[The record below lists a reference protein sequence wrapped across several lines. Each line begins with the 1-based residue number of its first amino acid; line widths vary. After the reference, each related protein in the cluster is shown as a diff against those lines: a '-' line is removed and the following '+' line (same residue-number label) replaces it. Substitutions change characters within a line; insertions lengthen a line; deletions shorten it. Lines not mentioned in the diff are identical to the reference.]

1 MYTLYN
7 KLKWAVSIVV
17 LAAVTAACSDTTDYE
32 RPTLT
37 LSAQNLS
44 FGKLMDEQFIHV
56 ASNRSSWIASSS
68 AEEEWLSLER
78 KGDSL
83 SVRVKNNE
91 TGLTRSS
98 AIIIDAGLAVQKVMV
113 SQSADDVIL
122 GVDGGE
128 IIVPQ
133 AGGNV
138 TAEVQANIPDYTITP
153 EESAQWLKVIK
164 KKHGLKVFAERNG
177 TTQARTAAFLL
188 RSGEHQ
194 SRIVVKQPGIE
205 VFVLACNPGSPFNVH
220 KVMDNEI
227 RRGGFLT
234 EYAAPDPS
242 FDLTEESY
250 FFKTPSPL
258 FKDIVYVHDTQTG
271 SATRIFTRSFS
282 RAGIDAVRSQ
292 AFKDYAAQF
301 GYVQSTADPNVFVSD
316 AEKMMIKVDVLE
328 ENNSVVLFFEQIQV
342 QEKDYPTF
350 AKLDLGPLHLLHK
363 TDKKTA
369 DVLAFEQ
376 GENSTLNSTYFF
388 YTKGADASISDEW
401 VGSVEQ
407 YTLNFSE
414 PNLGVWQ
421 NGRNW
426 NITKRFDALLRENGF
441 EFIEDYG
448 KYHVYGR
455 RSDNLVLA
463 IKGDKFVDINDN
475 KPVLQIGVLYKP
487 SVFSSSKS
495 KVSVAVQ
502 QCIKSLQQH

>member
-1 MYTLYN
+1 
-7 KLKWAVSIVV
+7 
-17 LAAVTAACSDTTDYE
+17 
-32 RPTLT
+32 
-37 LSAQNLS
+37 
-44 FGKLMDEQFIHV
+44 
-56 ASNRSSWIASSS
+56 
-68 AEEEWLSLER
+68 
-78 KGDSL
+78 
-83 SVRVKNNE
+83 
-91 TGLTRSS
+91 
-98 AIIIDAGLAVQKVMV
+98 
-113 SQSADDVIL
+113 
-122 GVDGGE
+122 
-128 IIVPQ
+128 
-133 AGGNV
+133 
-138 TAEVQANIPDYTITP
+138 
-153 EESAQWLKVIK
+153 
-164 KKHGLKVFAERNG
+164 
-177 TTQARTAAFLL
+177 
-188 RSGEHQ
+188 
-194 SRIVVKQPGIE
+194 
-205 VFVLACNPGSPFNVH
+205 
-220 KVMDNEI
+220 MDNEI

-376 GENSTLNSTYFF
+376 GENSTLNSSKKNRLNEVEAYSFDTKKAPLVNRTYFF

-421 NGRNW
+421 NGHNW

-495 KVSVAVQ
+495 KVSAAVQ